1 MPTIGPIDFTQL
13 LGFTIVADE
22 LPDGLDFQNQTV
34 GARLGAKVGFE
45 PNTKPVKQVEFRKL
59 LGFAAVSNEIG
70 DSVDFQADVIEAKLG
85 AKVGVEAWV
94 TCEEIAVQES
104 GEV

>member
-1 MPTIGPIDFTQL
+1 MRKYNQLDFAKL
-13 LGFTIVADE
+13 LGFDTVAAKLFE
-22 LPDGLDFQNQTV
+22 ELDFQDQTV

-85 AKVGVEAWV
+85 AKVGSRSLGCVRRDRRAGKW
-94 TCEEIAVQES
+94 
-104 GEV
+104 